1 MSILYSVTSAADRI
15 GRESIPCVCLCVCLS
30 VCLYT
35 FISCTQ
41 WSNERYFI
49 LPRDPHNIIFHT
61 QWGNERYFTLPR
73 DPHNILFH
81 TQWSNERY
89 FTLPRDPH
97 NILFHTQWSND
108 VISLSHVILTTFY
121 FIHSGVTMLFHHF
134 RCIHQNFGLSR
145 DSNPGL

>member
-1 MSILYSVTSAADRI
+1 MRLF
-15 GRESIPCVCLCVCLS
+15 VCLSVRLRVRLS

-61 QWGNERYFTLPR
+61 QWGNERYFILPR

-108 VISLSHVILTTFY
+108 VISPFSVHPSKFWSVPRFEPGSLT
-121 FIHSGVTMLFHHF
+121 
-134 RCIHQNFGLSR
+134 
-145 DSNPGL
+145 